1 MVTQTRVSETT
12 TTIHREIF
20 YDGKSKK
27 QITREGDE
35 GARGKCIEAVSIFKT
50 GIKPQWEE
58 PVNKTGGGWYINPI
72 TKIDMLEKSFET
84 ILLSMIGETLDD
96 GADVNGL
103 RVVDKSARRKGC
115 IYRLEVWA
123 KSIAVKGT
131 LQERLEKSLNADT
144 EVLNRS
150 SGVKMYWKKH
160 SY

>member
-1 MVTQTRVSETT
+1 M
-12 TTIHREIF
+12 
-20 YDGKSKK
+20 
-27 QITREGDE
+27 
-35 GARGKCIEAVSIFKT
+35 
-50 GIKPQWEE
+50 
-58 PVNKTGGGWYINPI
+58 NKTGGGWYINPI

-150 SGVKMYWKKH
+150 SGVKTYWKKH